1 MIRVSTIIPTYNSEA
16 TLAQAI
22 DSALAQDF
30 AGQEIIVVND
40 GSTDSTQRVFESYGT
55 RVSVIQQD
63 NRGQPTHAP
72 DNEALAARAGAA
84 LQYSVSEGFAPLRQW
99 LCDYMRAKGVACGI
113 DNILITTGSQ
123 QGIYLTG
130 RLILDPGDGTDVRT
144 GDAPTVAKR
153 WGQKRVDD
161 VLSRTRLP

>member
-40 GSTDSTQRVFESYGT
+40 GSTDSTQRVLESYGT

-63 NRGQPTHAP
+63 NRGQPTAR
-72 DNEALAARAGAA
+72 NRAIENAAGEYLAFLDSDDVWLPGRLAKTVAA
-84 LQYSVSEGFAPLRQW
+84 LERKPNAALVFS
-99 LCDYMRAKGVACGI
+99 LCSCR
-113 DNILITTGSQ
+113 SS
-123 QGIYLTG
+123 G
-130 RLILDPGDGTDVRT
+130 RR
-144 GDAPTVAKR
+144 
-153 WGQKRVDD
+153 
-161 VLSRTRLP
+161 